1 MLHIV
6 NKSPGERATLA
17 SCLAHA
23 LPGHSVLLIEDA
35 VYAATKGHAA
45 AEAVGK
51 AIGAGVKL
59 FVLAPDLEARARAG
73 AVAPGIV
80 QVDYR
85 GFVDL
90 VTQNPRVQSWL

>member
-6 NKSPGERATLA
+6 NRSPGERTAFE

-23 LPGHSVLLIEDA
+23 RPGHSILLIEDA

-45 AEAVGK
+45 AARVAEALEK
-51 AIGAGVKL
+51 VKVY
-59 FVLAPDLEARARAG
+59 VLAPDLEARARAG
-73 AVAPGIV
+73 ALLEGVAT
-80 QVDYR
+80 VDYR

>member
-6 NKSPGERATLA
+6 NKSPGERATLY
-17 SCLAHA
+17 SCLAHVR
-23 LPGHSVLLIEDA
+23 PGHSVLLIEDA

-45 AEAVGK
+45 AAKIQAALATAKV
-51 AIGAGVKL
+51 
-59 FVLAPDLEARARAG
+59 FVLTADLEARARAG
-73 AVAPGIV
+73 AVIDGVV

-85 GFVDL
+85 GFVEL

>member
-6 NKSPGERATLA
+6 NRSPAERSTLD

-23 LPGHSVLLIEDA
+23 RPGHSVLLIEDA
-35 VYAATKGHAA
+35 VYAATRGHAA
-45 AEAVGK
+45 SAKIVAALGTLKVY
-51 AIGAGVKL
+51 
-59 FVLAPDLEARARAG
+59 VLTPDLEARARAG
-73 AVAPGIV
+73 SVLEGVVP
-80 QVDYR
+80 VDYR

>member
-6 NKSPGERATLA
+6 NKSPGERATLD
-17 SCLAHA
+17 SCLAHVR
-23 LPGHSVLLIEDA
+23 PGHSVLLIEDA

-45 AEAVGK
+45 AGK
-51 AIGAGVKL
+51 LNAALATAKVY
-59 FVLAPDLEARARAG
+59 VLAPDLEARARAG
-73 AVAPGIV
+73 AVIDGVI
-80 QVDYR
+80 QVDYK

>member
-6 NKSPGERATLA
+6 NKSPGERATLE

-23 LPGHSVLLIEDA
+23 RPGHAVLLIEDA
-35 VYAATKGHAA
+35 VYAATKGHSSAA
-45 AEAVGK
+45 RVSAAL
-51 AIGAGVKL
+51 ATVKV
-59 FVLAPDLEARARAG
+59 FVLMPDLEARARASALLEG
-73 AVAPGIV
+73 VVP
-80 QVDYR
+80 VDYR

>member
-23 LPGHSVLLIEDA
+23 RPGHCVLLIEDA

-45 AEAVGK
+45 GAQVAK
-51 AIGAGVKL
+51 ALGGGVKVY
-59 FVLAPDLEARARAG
+59 VLTADLEARARAG
-73 AVAPGIV
+73 AVADGVV
-80 QVDYR
+80 QVDYK

-90 VTQNPRVQSWL
+90 VAQNPRVQSWL